1 MKLSYPKP
9 GFIALLA
16 ALASPPLA
24 HANIIEANMVSLEV
38 KLRGQLLAENTDYG
52 SGAAFEGN
60 RTDLRFARFRLTLT
74 GMMDETYGF
83 QINTTSIT
91 SSTKTGST
99 GYAVSGQDTD
109 SNDGNIRLHDGYF
122 IANYYDW
129 LNFKIGLTKIP
140 LTRGNLDG
148 CFDPLTMDRSAFI
161 FSAYGTVPAKTSRD
175 IGITSWGKL
184 ADNRVVY
191 QASVFQGREGI
202 TRMTHPFTLASV
214 TSSSTPNE
222 NFMYVGR
229 VHYSFLDKEAA
240 SGYEG
245 SYLGELKVL
254 TFGVGAAYEPAAV
267 FKNVTAAGAVL
278 DKETVDYTAF
288 TADVLFEYP
297 TPMGNF
303 TLTSAYLKNHFD
315 DAYKT
320 NFNPGD
326 RLANIA
332 GLNGQKEGWY
342 VRTAQLLPYT
352 IGKKGKLQPFAYYE
366 KWDLAQIA
374 GVTEQ
379 TITQKAL
386 GFNWFI
392 TGNNNVRF
400 TFEYQ
405 RNQFAKPT
413 AYPTGVV
420 MSSVGT
426 HTANTCIRGMFQVA
440 F

>member
-1 MKLSYPKP
+1 MRSHRLK
-9 GFIALLA
+9 LA
-16 ALASPPLA
+16 ALAFGAVLSIPHSAFADIL
-24 HANIIEANMVSLEV
+24 EANMISLQV
-38 KLRGQLLAENTDYG
+38 QLRGQLLAENTDYG
-52 SGAAFEGN
+52 SGTAFEGN

-83 QINTTSIT
+83 QINTTSIS
-91 SSTKTGST
+91 SSTKKGMT
-99 GYAVSGQDTD
+99 GYGVSGQDTEPD
-109 SNDGNIRLHDGYF
+109 DGSIRLHDGYF
-122 IANYYDW
+122 IANYTDW
-129 LNFKIGLTKIP
+129 LNLKIGLTKIP

-148 CFDPLTMDRSAFI
+148 CFDPLGINRSDFI

-175 IGITSWGKL
+175 IGVTSWGRL

-202 TRMTHPFTLASV
+202 TRLTHPFSLAAV
-214 TSSSTPNE
+214 TSSPTPNE

-254 TFGVGAAYEPAAV
+254 TFGVGGIYEPSAV
-267 FKNVTAAGAVL
+267 YKNVTAAGTVL
-278 DKETVDYTAF
+278 NKETVDYTAF

-297 TPMGNF
+297 TPSGVY

-320 NFNPGD
+320 NFNAGD

-332 GLNGQKEGWY
+332 GMNGQKEGWY
-342 VRTAQLLPYT
+342 VRGGYILPYT
-352 IGKKGKLQPFAYYE
+352 IGKKGKLQPYAYYE
-366 KWDLAQIA
+366 DWDFAQIA

-379 TITQKAL
+379 NITQKAF
-386 GFNWFI
+386 GFNWYI
-392 TGNNNVRF
+392 SGTNNVRL
-400 TFEYQ
+400 TVEYQ
-405 RNQFAKPT
+405 RNEFAKPT
-413 AYPTGVV
+413 AFPTGAVT
-420 MSSVGT
+420 SSVGT
-426 HTANTCIRGMFQVA
+426 NRANTSLRTMFQVA

>member
-1 MKLSYPKP
+1 MN
-9 GFIALLA
+9 LLRTKIA
-16 ALASPPLA
+16 ALSGAAALFAPLA
-24 HANIIEANMVSLEV
+24 TQANIIEGNMISLEV

-52 SGAAFEGN
+52 SGTTFDGN

-74 GMMDETYGF
+74 GMMDENYGF

-99 GYAVSGQDTD
+99 GYGVSGQDTD

-122 IANYYDW
+122 IANYASW

-148 CFDPLTMDRSAFI
+148 CFDPLGIDRSAFI
-161 FSAYGTVPAKTSRD
+161 FTSYGTVPAKTSRD
-175 IGITSWGKL
+175 IGVTSWGRL
-184 ADNRVVY
+184 VDGRVVY

-202 TRMTHPFTLASV
+202 TRLTHPFTLASV
-214 TSSSTPNE
+214 TSSPTPNE

-254 TFGVGAAYEPAAV
+254 TFGVGGIYEPAAV
-267 FKNVTAAGAVL
+267 YRNVTSAGVVL
-278 DKETVDYTAF
+278 NKETVDYTAF

-297 TPMGNF
+297 TSTGTY

-320 NFNPGD
+320 NFNAGD
-326 RLANIA
+326 RLANIG

-342 VRTAQLLPYT
+342 VRGGYILPQT
-352 IGKKGKLQPFAYYE
+352 IGKRGKLQPYAYYE
-366 KWDLAQIA
+366 DWDFAQIS

-379 TITQKAL
+379 NIKQRAV
-386 GFNWFI
+386 GFNWYI
-392 TGNNNVRF
+392 TGNNNVRL

-405 RNQFAKPT
+405 RNKFAKPT
-413 AYPTGVV
+413 AFATGNVT
-420 MSSVGT
+420 SSVGNN
-426 HTANTCIRGMFQVA
+426 TANTALRTMFQVA

>member
-1 MKLSYPKP
+1 MTSPRLK
-9 GFIALLA
+9 LA
-16 ALASPPLA
+16 ALAFGAALAIPPSA
-24 HANIIEANMVSLEV
+24 RAEIFEANMISFQVQ
-38 KLRGQLLAENTDYG
+38 LRGQLLAENTDYG
-52 SGAAFEGN
+52 SGTAFEGN

-74 GMMDETYGF
+74 GMMDENYGF

-91 SSTKTGST
+91 SSTKTGAT
-99 GYAVSGQDTD
+99 GYGVSGQDTD

-122 IANYYDW
+122 IANLRDW

-140 LTRGNLDG
+140 FTRGNLDG
-148 CFDPLTMDRSAFI
+148 CFDPLGIDRSMFS
-161 FSAYGTVPAKTSRD
+161 FSAYGTVPAKSSRD
-175 IGITSWGKL
+175 IGVTSWGRL

-202 TRMTHPFTLASV
+202 TRGTNPFSLASV
-214 TSSSTPNE
+214 TSSPTPNE

-254 TFGVGAAYEPAAV
+254 TFGVGGIYEPAAV
-267 FKNVTAAGAVL
+267 YRNVTAAGVVL
-278 DKETVDYTAF
+278 NKETVDYTGF

-297 TPMGNF
+297 TASGTY
-303 TLTSAYLKNHFD
+303 TLTSAYMKNHFD

-320 NFNPGD
+320 NLNPGD
-326 RLANIA
+326 RLANIG

-342 VRTAQLLPYT
+342 VRGGYILPVK
-352 IGKKGKLQPFAYYE
+352 IGKKGKLQPYAYYE
-366 KWDLAQIA
+366 DWDLAVIS

-379 TITQKAL
+379 NIVQKAC
-386 GFNWFI
+386 GFNWYI
-392 TGNNNVRF
+392 TGNNNVRL
-400 TFEYQ
+400 TVEYQ
-405 RNQFAKPT
+405 RNEFAKPT
-413 AYPTGVV
+413 AFANGTVSP
-420 MSSVGT
+420 SVGT
-426 HTANTCIRGMFQVA
+426 NRANTSIRTMFQVA

>member
-1 MKLSYPKP
+1 MKPLRTQ
-9 GFIALLA
+9 LA
-16 ALASPPLA
+16 ALAGFAILSAPLPSS
-24 HANIIEANMVSLEV
+24 ANIIEGNMISLEV

-52 SGAAFEGN
+52 SGTAFEGN

-99 GYAVSGQDTD
+99 GYGVSAQDTD
-109 SNDGNIRLHDGYF
+109 SNDGDIRLHDGYF
-122 IANYYDW
+122 IANYTDW

-148 CFDPLTMDRSAFI
+148 CFDPLGIDRSAFI

-175 IGITSWGKL
+175 IGVTSWGRL
-184 ADNRVVY
+184 ADGRVVY
-191 QASVFQGREGI
+191 QASVFQGREGV

-214 TSSSTPNE
+214 TSSPTPNE

-254 TFGVGAAYEPAAV
+254 TFGIGGIYEPSAV
-267 FKNVTAAGAVL
+267 YRNVSSAGVVL
-278 DKETVDYTAF
+278 NKETVDYTAF

-297 TPMGNF
+297 TSTGTY

-315 DAYKT
+315 DAYRT

-326 RLANIA
+326 RLANIG

-342 VRTAQLLPYT
+342 VRGGYILPIT
-352 IGKKGKLQPFAYYE
+352 IGKRGKLQPYAYHE
-366 KWDLAQIA
+366 DWDFAQIS

-379 TITQKAL
+379 NIKQRAV
-386 GFNWFI
+386 GFNWYI
-392 TGNNNVRF
+392 TGNNNVRL
-400 TFEYQ
+400 TVEYQ
-405 RNQFAKPT
+405 RNKFAKPT
-413 AYPTGVV
+413 AFANGTVT
-420 MSSVGT
+420 SSVGT
-426 HTANTCIRGMFQVA
+426 NTANTSLRTMFQVA

>member
-1 MKLSYPKP
+1 MNLSTNKL
-9 GFIALLA
+9 GLLALVA
-16 ALASPPLA
+16 ALAAPAPVL
-24 HANIIEANMVSLEV
+24 ANIIEANMKSLEV
-38 KLRGQLLAENTDYG
+38 RLRGQLLAENTDYG
-52 SGAAFEGN
+52 SGTAFEGN

-83 QINTTSIT
+83 QINTTSIS

-99 GYAVSGQDTD
+99 GYGVSGQDTD
-109 SNDGNIRLHDGYF
+109 SNDGDIRLHDGYF

-148 CFDPLTMDRSAFI
+148 CFDPLGIDRSAFI

-175 IGITSWGKL
+175 IGVTSWGRL

-202 TRMTHPFTLASV
+202 TRLTHPFTLASV
-214 TSSSTPNE
+214 TSSPTPSE

-229 VHYSFLDKEAA
+229 VHYSFWDKEAA

-245 SYLGELKVL
+245 SYLGDLKVL
-254 TFGVGAAYEPAAV
+254 TVGIGGIYEPSAV
-267 FKNVTAAGAVL
+267 YRNVTSAGMVQN
-278 DKETVDYTAF
+278 KETVDYTAF
-288 TADVLFEYP
+288 TADVLCEYP
-297 TPMGNF
+297 TTSGTY

-326 RLANIA
+326 RLANIG

-342 VRTAQLLPYT
+342 VRGAYLMPQT
-352 IGKKGKLQPFAYYE
+352 IGKKGKLQPYAYHE
-366 KWDLAQIA
+366 SWDFAQIS

-379 TITQKAL
+379 NIKQQAV
-386 GFNWFI
+386 GINWYI

-400 TFEYQ
+400 TLEYQ
-405 RNQFAKPT
+405 RNKFAKPT
-413 AYPTGVV
+413 AFANGTASP
-420 MSSVGT
+420 SVGT
-426 HTANTCIRGMFQVA
+426 NTANTAIRGMFQVA